1 MRKFL
6 FLLMFPVAAPC
17 SAVMP
22 ETDLFLAGG
31 ALQLCSDL
39 QPKACSAPVQPPENA
54 RKPAAFVFDS
64 AGIER
69 ALDPLLWRDAAAP
82 DRMPLRALL
91 QEASRRSKQ
100 AALSA
105 DEADELLDK
114 LCGGAK
120 PDEHIPCKNDEQ
132 PRAWRRLLDAERA
145 AVMAALEVPQI
156 RSGQRAVER
165 ALPMSSRTEGGLDVV
180 RAFVEAARAKAG
192 GGKPR
197 IAIVTASSFDP
208 FDPVDF
214 YVSLFDALGA
224 ETSWWPIDAAL
235 NAALTGQADCAQLDA
250 LRRTQLQLP
259 ARERVYPD
267 LAAAQRTACENPQQ
281 LAAVPEQVHGIFFGG
296 GDQWRL
302 RQALVDAEDRPNAWL
317 QALRRAHAA
326 GRLVVGGTS
335 AGAAVQSGGA
345 MLSNGSTEEAL
356 RSGPIALAPP
366 QAGCARAQRCAP
378 KLPEESFTWW
388 RAGGTGL
395 AAGATVD
402 THFSERG
409 RELRLLL
416 LMHASGTPFGY
427 GADETSALRVRQ
439 QADHREIEAHGEH
452 GGWVFERTQ
461 RDASGA
467 ISARVHYLAPGVS
480 LRLDAERLSGPQT
493 LSTKLDDA
501 AIESP
506 SDALADGA
514 LRDAA
519 QILAAGRIPSLR
531 LKAGNGSVT
540 LLRTPQTRAWKSP
553 RGNAGVLNLV
563 LRYEQ

>member
-6 FLLMFPVAAPC
+6 FLLMFPIAVPSSAAT
-17 SAVMP
+17 P

-39 QPKACSAPVQPPENA
+39 QPKACNAPVQPSENA
-54 RKPAAFVFDS
+54 REPSVFRFDG

-69 ALDPLLWRDAAAP
+69 ALDPLLWRDASAP
-82 DRMPLRALL
+82 DRTQLRALL
-91 QEASRRSKQ
+91 REAARRSNQ

-105 DEADELLDK
+105 REAGELLET
-114 LCGGAK
+114 LCA
-120 PDEHIPCKNDEQ
+120 DAEQ
-132 PRAWRRLLDAERA
+132 GVFADCTHDQQSRLWRHLLDAEQS

-156 RSGQRAVER
+156 HDGQRAVER
-165 ALPMSSRTEGGLDVV
+165 AFPMSSRTEGGIEVV

-197 IAIVTASSFDP
+197 IAIVTASSHDP

-214 YVSLFDALGA
+214 YINLFDALGA

-235 NAALTGQADCAQLDA
+235 NAAVNAEKDCAQLDA
-250 LRRTQLQLP
+250 LRISLLHLP
-259 ARERVYPD
+259 ARARVYPD
-267 LAAAQRTACENPQQ
+267 LATEQLRACENPER
-281 LAAVPEQVHGIFFGG
+281 LALVPDRMHGIFFGG

-317 QALRRAHAA
+317 QALRRAHTA

-356 RSGPIALAPP
+356 RSGPIASTPP
-366 QAGCARAQRCAP
+366 QAGCERAQRCAS
-378 KLPEESFTWW
+378 KRPEESFTWW

-395 AAGATVD
+395 AADATVD

-416 LMHASGTPFGY
+416 LMHASGTTLGY

-439 QADHREIEAHGEH
+439 HAEHRELQAYGEH
-452 GGWVFERTQ
+452 GGWVFERAQ

-467 ISARVHYLAPGVS
+467 LSARVHYLAPGVA
-480 LRLDAERLSGPQT
+480 LRLEAGGLTGPQT
-493 LSTKLDDA
+493 LSTTLDDA
-501 AIESP
+501 AIKP
-506 SDALADGA
+506 PTDALADGA

-519 QILAAGRIPSLR
+519 RLLASGRSESLR
-531 LKAGNGSVT
+531 LKAGQGSVT

-553 RGNAGVLNLV
+553 RGNAGVLHLV